1 MHTPANTMIS
11 RDIEAKGTVES
22 ACRLLIIGDSHAA
35 RWTAESP
42 AGWQVTLAGMPGATA
57 STIAE
62 QAPAIIAATRPD
74 ALLVMAGTNDA
85 RAASLWPWGSAIV
98 RARAALAG
106 IAKTG
111 QAAGARVIIADLL
124 PPGPQ
129 PWWRAALIG
138 DRQARAMDDIMSG
151 IPLPK
156 GTILLKTRSIL
167 SEDGKIDPAF
177 RSDHLHLSAAGYARL
192 AAALPPLLQAVCPA

>member
-1 MHTPANTMIS
+1 MIS
-11 RDIEAKGTVES
+11 GDIEARSRVQP

-35 RWTAESP
+35 RWAAEPP

-85 RAASLWPWGSAIV
+85 RAAALWPWGSAIIQ
-98 RARAALAG
+98 ARAALAG
-106 IAKTG
+106 IARTG

-129 PWWRAALIG
+129 PWWRAVLIG
-138 DRQARAMDDIMSG
+138 ERQAKAMADIMSE
-151 IPLPK
+151 IPLPE
-156 GTILLKTRSIL
+156 GVTLLKTNGIL
-167 SEDGKIDPAF
+167 AEGGKIGPTM

-192 AAALPPLLQAVCPA
+192 AAALPPLLQGACPA